1 MGNRGQNVV
10 EYILLVTAVVLVF
23 VAVVTNG
30 RFRGA
35 VEKNLNSVVPA
46 IDQGTDSIKFSAS
59 P

>member
-23 VAVVTNG
+23 VAVVANG

-35 VEKNLNSVVPA
+35 VEKNINSVVPA
-46 IDQGTDSIKFSAS
+46 IDQAS
-59 P
+59 GSLQFH